1 MLCSALTA
9 SPAAA
14 SLRPG
19 QRRGS
24 NAARRL
30 SCAPNLAPSVEW
42 GPCSAWKRS
51 HNPPFQHR
59 QAGSKLTCQAMSES
73 GIAGASAEDVGDG
86 EQFAVAIAQEADMLK
101 GKDIVVLHVA
111 PLVSWTS
118 YMVLVSTFSRPQMQA
133 VLFKV
138 GKMALERFGRE
149 LPYSKQVSQGKDWE
163 CMDFGEV
170 VVQVMTRESREYYD
184 LESFYAAAEEVE
196 LPFHTERSNKEMDG
210 EPGSASA
217 GWQKKL

>member
-1 MLCSALTA
+1 MVTC
-9 SPAAA
+9 AAVA
-14 SLRPG
+14 ENEP
-19 QRRGS
+19 
-24 NAARRL
+24 
-30 SCAPNLAPSVEW
+30 
-42 GPCSAWKRS
+42 
-51 HNPPFQHR
+51 
-59 QAGSKLTCQAMSES
+59 QATGTSYD
-73 GIAGASAEDVGDG
+73 DVGDG
-86 EQFAVAIAQEADMLK
+86 RAFAVAIAQEADMLK

-138 GKMALERFGRE
+138 GKMALEQFGRE
-149 LPYSKQVSQGKDWE
+149 LPYSKQGSQGKDWE

-170 VVQVMTRESREYYD
+170 VVQVMTTESREYYD

-196 LPFHTERSNKEMDG
+196 LPFESEVSQSAASRRG
-210 EPGSASA
+210 EGEST